1 MSTDDAIEAKVKD
14 LGRALITATRAAD
27 DGAYKTSEM
36 RHAADLMID
45 LREFFTN
52 TDGLTDYRGRSWAY
66 RSTVNE
72 ALDYAGLTGDER
84 AKVMSALRYHV
95 SNLLRE
101 RLTPEQLSEY
111 GMIAATSVERQRESR
126 KVRARMARIA
136 ARGERISDVG
146 EAEDAL
152 RVANTLLRNI
162 EPRTARSKKLDSL
175 YASITEALTERK

>member
-1 MSTDDAIEAKVKD
+1 MNNDDAIEAKVKD
-14 LGRALITATRAAD
+14 LGRALITATRGAEE
-27 DGAYKTSEM
+27 GAYKTSEM
-36 RHAADLMID
+36 RHAANLMID

-52 TDGLTDYRGRSWAY
+52 TEGLPDYRGRSWAY
-66 RSTVNE
+66 RQTVNE
-72 ALDYAGLTGDER
+72 ALDYAGLTGEER

-101 RLTPEQLSEY
+101 RLTAEQLADY

-136 ARGERISDVG
+136 ARGERISDVD
-146 EAEDAL
+146 EARDAL
-152 RVANTLLRNI
+152 AVVNTLLRNI